1 MGPTLMF
8 VRGCRKR
15 KIWSILYPDCRM
27 TVTARVMMF
36 AVKPQITN
44 KLFGWSALPLV
55 LFGLLMFGAMTF
67 G

>member
-1 MGPTLMF
+1 
-8 VRGCRKR
+8 
-15 KIWSILYPDCRM
+15 M

>member
-1 MGPTLMF
+1 
-8 VRGCRKR
+8 
-15 KIWSILYPDCRM
+15 
-27 TVTARVMMF
+27 MF

-55 LFGLLMFGAMTF
+55 LFGLLMFYSHGAVTF